1 MKWGYVEEDWYTE
14 VMAPVVKWLRS
25 FALVARSE
33 YFSQNP
39 KLLESRAVGNR
50 MVWARPRWL
59 IQVSIPVPP
68 LRFQTWVAQDVL
80 IIYIYIFLHC
90 FAVYGIPRTRK
101 RSEINISGQMLA
113 YLACC
118 FANVYHVAWSLV
130 WFISVVFAMFPA
142 LFGEVC

>member
-1 MKWGYVEEDWYTE
+1 MVHRSHGTRGE
-14 VMAPVVKWLRS
+14 VAPFLCAGGPQRIFQPEPQAPGVSGGWEPHGVGT
-25 FALVARSE
+25 ATVADS
-33 YFSQNP
+33 SLDPGSTPQVP
-39 KLLESRAVGNR
+39 DVGGSGCFN
-50 MVWARPRWL
+50 
-59 IQVSIPVPP
+59 
-68 LRFQTWVAQDVL
+68 
-80 IIYIYIFLHC
+80 YIYIFLHC